1 MPIACIFTLRP
12 EAAATVSPALGRAA
26 HAVVLEQ
33 IAAADAALAARIH
46 ADDRVKPLTV
56 APMGALDGRGEAAR
70 VNPERT
76 YDLRVT
82 LLDPSLEALAARWT
96 PEALPRLS
104 MDGIGWRVERVVA
117 GDGAHPWAGRASFD
131 ELLGGAMRGV
141 ARGAGGR
148 WTIEFATPVTFRQ
161 SGRNQPLP
169 LPELVFGSL
178 LDRWNALAPLPLPA
192 ETRQFVAE
200 GLAVSRFELRSAVT
214 PTKGGAIQIGT
225 VGRCT
230 YVATNPDRYGRAC
243 VEALAR
249 FAFFSG
255 VGAGTA
261 RGFGQARLAA
271 EGRPATVTRPSTARD
286 QPPAAG
292 TV

>member
-1 MPIACIFTLRP
+1 MPTACIFTLRP
-12 EAAATVSPALGRAA
+12 ETAASVSPALGRAA
-26 HAVVLEQ
+26 HAVILEQ

-56 APMGALDGRGEAAR
+56 APLGPLDGRGDAVR
-70 VNPERT
+70 ISPERA

-82 LLDPSLEALAARWT
+82 LLDSVLEALAVRWT
-96 PEALPRLS
+96 PEALPRLY
-104 MDGIGWRVERVVA
+104 MDGIGWRVERITSDSNV
-117 GDGAHPWAGRASFD
+117 HPWAGRAGFD

-148 WTIEFATPVTFRQ
+148 WTIEFATPLTFRQ
-161 SGRNQPLP
+161 HGRNQPLP

-178 LDRWNALAPLPLPA
+178 LDRWNALAPLPLPP
-192 ETRQFVAE
+192 ETRQFVAD

-214 PTKGGAIQIGT
+214 PTKGGAIQIGAI
-225 VGRCT
+225 GRCT

-243 VEALAR
+243 VESLAR

-261 RGFGQARLAA
+261 RGFGQARLVGERTKRQDERRTTNDERRAA
-271 EGRPATVTRPSTARD
+271 QAY
-286 QPPAAG
+286 
-292 TV
+292 